1 MLLNNLTVSHSTR
14 VDMNYTLLF
23 VCATGQNALREMGM
37 TQFVLSQLVVA
48 APSPINKASCPKIKD
63 LLTFFSF

>member
-1 MLLNNLTVSHSTR
+1 
-14 VDMNYTLLF
+14 MNYTLLF

-48 APSPINKASCPKIKD
+48 APSPINKASRPKIKD
-63 LLTFFSF
+63 LLTFVSF